1 MKRHADNGVK
11 DLFSASV
18 RDRTP
23 APVRH
28 ELSVLYA
35 PASSD
40 CDVTSRCASVLSD
53 DELARADR
61 FLTEASRAGF
71 VQRRAFRRY
80 CAAAALGSSQP
91 LSQFAFKETEKGRP
105 YLPDFPN
112 MSFSF
117 SACRLG
123 FLGAW
128 SRTCRIGVDI
138 EDPAR
143 PLDAADLAE
152 RYFSPREA
160 IAVEAADE
168 QSRAWRFYEL
178 WSLKEAALKSI
189 GEGLPFGLDVFQFE
203 LGAEL
208 RLVEAP
214 RDHGGPERFKAH
226 LIGEGDDCAAL
237 MIMSVG

>member
-1 MKRHADNGVK
+1 MNRHDDSRVK

-28 ELSVLYA
+28 EVSVLYA

-40 CDVTSRCASVLSD
+40 GEVTSRCASVLSD
-53 DELARADR
+53 GELERAGR

-71 VQRRAFRRY
+71 IQRRAFRRY
-80 CAAAALGSSQP
+80 CAASALGASQP
-91 LSQFAFKETEKGRP
+91 LSQFDFKETEKGRP
-105 YLPDFPN
+105 YLPDLPDLW
-112 MSFSF
+112 FSF

-128 SRTCRIGVDI
+128 ARTSRIGVDI

-143 PLDAADLAE
+143 PIEAADLAQ
-152 RYFSPREA
+152 RYFSRNEA

-168 QSRAWRFYEL
+168 RSRAWKFYQL

-189 GEGLPFGLDVFQFE
+189 GEGLPFGLDAFQFE

-214 RDHGGPERFKAH
+214 ADHGGPERFTAH

-237 MIMSVG
+237 MIRNAG

>member
-1 MKRHADNGVK
+1 
-11 DLFSASV
+11 
-18 RDRTP
+18 
-23 APVRH
+23 
-28 ELSVLYA
+28 
-35 PASSD
+35 
-40 CDVTSRCASVLSD
+40 
-53 DELARADR
+53 
-61 FLTEASRAGF
+61 
-71 VQRRAFRRY
+71 
-80 CAAAALGSSQP
+80 
-91 LSQFAFKETEKGRP
+91 
-105 YLPDFPN
+105 

-152 RYFSPREA
+152 RYFSQREA

-168 QSRAWRFYEL
+168 QSRARRFYQL

-189 GEGLPFGLDVFQFE
+189 GEGLPFGLDAFQFE
-203 LGAEL
+203 LGTEL

-214 RDHGGPERFKAH
+214 ADHGGPERFKAH

-237 MIMSVG
+237 LIRSVGLL